1 MARSHPPTLL
11 TLAGRTLGEECGV
24 RRGER
29 ILVAVSGGPDSLAL
43 LHVLARLAPKHGF
56 SLAAHG
62 VDHGLRP
69 EASAELD
76 LAQELARS
84 LAVPFGRSELR
95 VAPGGNLQARARGAR
110 YAALEAARAEAGA
123 HYLATAHHADDRA
136 ETVLLRLLRGSGPRG
151 LAALPARAAERIRP
165 FLRARRSDV
174 LAHLTRHGL
183 SFARDASNHDRRF
196 QRVRVREELLPLL
209 VELSPGIVGHLNHLA
224 DALASPTDDAQV
236 HGLAAVVLADGG
248 RVSLDS
254 MARLG
259 RAQRNELTRALAS
272 PRSRARIWLPNG
284 AEARVFRADAAPS
297 NGRNATGSTHPSAAL
312 SERKPRRKATFPAG
326 NTD

>member
-11 TLAGRTLGEECGV
+11 TLAGRTLAEECGV

-56 SLAAHG
+56 SVVAHG

-76 LAQELARS
+76 LAEELARS
-84 LAVPFGRSELR
+84 LSVPFGRSELG
-95 VAPGGNLQARARGAR
+95 VAPGGNLQARARAAR
-110 YAALEAARAEAGA
+110 YSALQAARSATGA

-151 LAALPARAAERIRP
+151 LAVLPARAGERIRP
-165 FLRARRSDV
+165 LLRARRSDV
-174 LAHLTRHGL
+174 LAHLARHGL
-183 SFARDASNHDRRF
+183 TFARDASNHDRRF

-209 VELSPGIVGHLNHLA
+209 IELSPGIVGHLNHLA
-224 DALASPTDDAQV
+224 DALASPAFDAQV
-236 HGLAAVVLADGG
+236 HGLASIVLADGAIEPLAS
-248 RVSLDS
+248 V
-254 MARLG
+254 ARLG

-272 PRSRARIWLPNG
+272 ERSRARIWLPNG
-284 AEARVFRADAAPS
+284 AEARIFRTDTAPS
-297 NGRNATGSTHPSAAL
+297 NGRNATGSADPSAGP
-312 SERKPRRKATFPAG
+312 SPRKPRRKATLPAR
-326 NTD
+326 NND